1 MENSWNKL
9 GLISLIIS
17 SITLVLVVVLSV
29 FFFVDLS
36 KRNNTNYSQ
45 FRLYIGTNDKD
56 TYEPMDQEVA
66 RNKVDNIC
74 TSYFSNGYTLQ
85 EAIGSWKDES
95 GEITHEYTLV
105 CNVTGVDINTIH
117 KASDEMIVQLNQSSI
132 LIESYS
138 APVEFY
144 SGANA

>member
-1 MENSWNKL
+1 MA
-9 GLISLIIS
+9 
-17 SITLVLVVVLSV
+17 
-29 FFFVDLS
+29 
-36 KRNNTNYSQ
+36 KRNNNSYSQ

-56 TYEPMDQEVA
+56 TYQSMDQEEA

-74 TSYFSNGYTLQ
+74 TTYFSNGYTLQ

-95 GEITHEYTLV
+95 GSITHEYTLV
-105 CNVTGVDINTIH
+105 CYVSGVDISTIH

-138 APVEFY
+138 VPVEFY